1 MKKRRFALAAFLVVA
16 CLTFAIGY
24 AAISQNLTI
33 GGSIQV
39 AEPSGLTGVK
49 FEEATTVTGTDAA
62 AAASSASKR
71 TDTTANISVLGLAN
85 PNDYVEATF
94 TVTNTSSYN
103 VTLEVESKAITGTH
117 AECFE
122 IETTVASADLD
133 AETGST
139 TVTVRVTLKAHPAEA
154 LAGTIS
160 VVLKATGV
168 TTVSGS

>member
-1 MKKRRFALAAFLVVA
+1 MKKRRFALATFIVIA

-49 FEEATTVTGTDAA
+49 FEGTPTIDGTEAAKT
-62 AAASSASKR
+62 ASSASVR
-71 TDTTANISVLGLAN
+71 TETTANISVLGLAN
-85 PNDYVEATF
+85 PNDYVEVTF
-94 TVTNTSSYN
+94 TVNNTSSYD
-103 VTLEVESKAITGTH
+103 VKLDVDSKAITGTN

-122 IETTVASADLD
+122 IETAVASADLD
-133 AETGST
+133 AETGTT

-168 TTVSGS
+168 TTVAN